1 MTGLETENGTN
12 FKTGAPRPESANLSG
27 VFDQFRPVRFAL
39 VAMGMKGRPRQAEKD
54 DDEHEQPHGSPVL
67 IPLLGS
73 QRSALLKNLH
83 IFPLIFDL

>member
-54 DDEHEQPHGSPVL
+54 DDERRKPHDFSVL
-67 IPLLGS
+67 PLPKGS
-73 QRSALLKNLH
+73 QRSESVPKRRN
-83 IFPLIFDL
+83 